1 MLISQHAVHLQ
12 ALQDLYRRCV
22 SREGLP
28 GSPLEDQ
35 VHGRPGTH
43 AILDRLGLIKH
54 AEEMTEDPQA
64 VLADIIDYLK
74 SLETASDGLDSAE
87 STEPSEATQSG
98 GPSPEPSTP
107 RELPDASE
115 PSIADKW
122 SGSTDNCYQYQG
134 IDSHKPVPQH
144 HNYHHHQHHPHH
156 HHHQQQQH
164 STLPMSSFPYQDNS
178 GHSHLLEPSSVQQ
191 QRYGPIDICCQENEL
206 PSEAMWSLPY
216 HHHVPGLLP
225 YGNREHHLMAIDQDG
240 YPGMAQYGGHGFYSA
255 FLQR

>member
-28 GSPLEDQ
+28 ESPLDDP

-43 AILDRLGLIKH
+43 AILSRLGLIKH
-54 AEEMTEDPQA
+54 AEEMPEDPQA

-74 SLETASDGLDSAE
+74 SLEAASDGLDSAE
-87 STEPSEATQSG
+87 STESSEATQSG

-122 SGSTDNCYQYQG
+122 SGPTENYYQNQGVDN
-134 IDSHKPVPQH
+134 HKSAPQH
-144 HNYHHHQHHPHH
+144 HNHHQHL
-156 HHHQQQQH
+156 
-164 STLPMSSFPYQDNS
+164 SLSMGSFPYQDNA
-178 GHSHLLEPSSVQQ
+178 GHSHLLEPSSIQQ
-191 QRYGPIDICCQENEL
+191 QRYGSVDICGQGNEL

-216 HHHVPGLLP
+216 NPHVPGLFP
-225 YGNREHHLMAIDQDG
+225 YGNREHLMAVDQDG
-240 YPGMAQYGGHGFYSA
+240 YEGMSQYGHGYYNT

>member
-22 SREGLP
+22 SCEGLP
-28 GSPLEDQ
+28 GSPLEDP
-35 VHGRPGTH
+35 VHGLPGTH

-107 RELPDASE
+107 RELPEASG

-122 SGSTDNCYQYQG
+122 SGSTDNYYQYQG
-134 IDSHKPVPQH
+134 LDSHKSAAQP
-144 HNYHHHQHHPHH
+144 HQHHHH
-156 HHHQQQQH
+156 HHHQHQQQH
-164 STLPMSSFPYQDNS
+164 SSLTPSMGSFPYQDHA
-178 GHSHLLEPSSVQQ
+178 GHSHLLETSITQQ
-191 QRYGPIDICCQENEL
+191 QRYGPVDTQDNEL

-216 HHHVPGLLP
+216 HHDMPGFLP
-225 YGNREHHLMAIDQDG
+225 YGNREHLTAIDQDN
-240 YPGMAQYGGHGFYSA
+240 YSGMSQYGNGFYGTY
-255 FLQR
+255 LQR